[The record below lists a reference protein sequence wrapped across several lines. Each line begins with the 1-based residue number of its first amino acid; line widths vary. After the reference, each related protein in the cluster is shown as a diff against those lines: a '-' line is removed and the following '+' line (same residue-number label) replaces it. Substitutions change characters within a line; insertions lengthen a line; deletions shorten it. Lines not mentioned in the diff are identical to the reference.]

1 MAYSID
7 SKNGLIFENRQFN
20 SWLMSKMLFDFRLS
34 CTIFHVTFVNS
45 DHFFRTLVVKILIF
59 IRKKSAHLEFQLWFF
74 VKFWLSPGKKK
85 KKEKSFEAE
94 GRFEPGSTGREP
106 DMLTIRPQ
114 ETWYNSND
122 FTKIYIK
129 TILYLKNFFA
139 SCKILFTFST

>member
-1 MAYSID
+1 MSI
-7 SKNGLIFENRQFN
+7 
-20 SWLMSKMLFDFRLS
+20 MLFNFRLS
-34 CTIFHVTFVNS
+34 CTIFHGTFFNS

-59 IRKKSAHLEFQLWFF
+59 IRKKSAHLEFQLGFF

-94 GRFEPGSTGREP
+94 GRFKPGSTGWEP

-114 ETWYNSND
+114 ETWYNSDD

-139 SCKILFTFST
+139 SCKILLTLLPKFLIYI